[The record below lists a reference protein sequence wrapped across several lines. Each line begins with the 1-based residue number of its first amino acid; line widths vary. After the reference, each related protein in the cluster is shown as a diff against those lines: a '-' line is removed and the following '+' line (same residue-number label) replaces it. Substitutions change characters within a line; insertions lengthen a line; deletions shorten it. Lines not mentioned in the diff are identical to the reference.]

1 MRRPRRVLWSVHEK
15 PTVGVRALE
24 FESEEIEMTEPVVQK
39 TILMNDVR
47 LLRVS
52 LTKPYVGKDA
62 KPDSATG
69 KVEGKFHIDAVF
81 SPNHPQFPE
90 LQNVIRGVASAKWKE
105 LTQQTLDMIKG
116 NNQRFP
122 LQRGDQYRPGKP
134 AYAGMLYISAGN
146 KDQPT
151 ILVTENGVNLSNRG
165 LPVLTPAHPKWPY
178 EGSYANV
185 LLEFYTYTYG
195 NSPGMGCSVLGV
207 QHNRDGER
215 LKGSSVATGAEFG
228 LVPSDADAKPTTA
241 PTGGQ
246 GLI

>member
-1 MRRPRRVLWSVHEK
+1 
-15 PTVGVRALE
+15 
-24 FESEEIEMTEPVVQK
+24 MTEAVVKQIK
-39 TILMNDVR
+39 LDNVR

-52 LTKPYVGKDA
+52 LTKPYLGKDA
-62 KPDSATG
+62 KIDPATG
-69 KVEGKFHIDAVF
+69 KAEGKYHIDAVF
-81 SPNHPQFPE
+81 PPNHPQFGE
-90 LQNVIRGVASAKWKE
+90 LQAVIRGVATAKWKE

-165 LPVLTPAHPKWPY
+165 MPVLTPAHPKWPY
-178 EGSYANV
+178 EGCYANV
-185 LLEFYTYTYG
+185 LLEFYTYLYG
-195 NSPGMGCSVLGV
+195 NSPGLGCSVLGV
-207 QHNRDGER
+207 QFFRDGER

-228 LVPSDADAKPTTA
+228 IVPSDADAPAAAA
-241 PTGGQ
+241 PQTGGG

>member
-1 MRRPRRVLWSVHEK
+1 MS
-15 PTVGVRALE
+15 
-24 FESEEIEMTEPVVQK
+24 EPVVNK
-39 TILMNDVR
+39 TIMLDNVR

-62 KPDSATG
+62 KIDPATG
-69 KVEGKFHIDAVF
+69 KADGKYHVDAVF
-81 SPNHPQFPE
+81 PPTHPQFAK
-90 LQNVIRGVASAKWKE
+90 LQEVIRGVATSRWKE

-134 AYAGMLYISAGN
+134 AYAGMLYLSAGN

-165 LPVLTPAHPKWPY
+165 MPVLTPAHPCWPY
-178 EGSYANV
+178 DGSYANL
-185 LLEFYTYTYG
+185 LLEFYTYLYG
-195 NSPGMGCSVLGV
+195 NSPGLGCSVLGV
-207 QHNRDGER
+207 QFYKHGER
-215 LKGSSVATGAEFG
+215 LKGSSVASGSEFG
-228 LVPSDADAKPTTA
+228 LVPTDADATPAAA
-241 PTGGQ
+241 PSGGA

>member
-1 MRRPRRVLWSVHEK
+1 
-15 PTVGVRALE
+15 
-24 FESEEIEMTEPVVQK
+24 MTEPVTQK
-39 TILMNDVR
+39 TILFNNAR

-52 LTKPYVGKDA
+52 LTKPYMGKDA
-62 KPDSATG
+62 KIDPATG
-69 KVEGKFHIDAVF
+69 KAEGKYHVDAVL
-81 SPNHPQFPE
+81 PPTHTQFAE
-90 LQNVIRGVASAKWKE
+90 LQNVIRGVATSKWKE

-134 AYAGMLYISAGN
+134 AYAGMLYLSAGN

-165 LPVLTPAHPKWPY
+165 MPVLTPAHPNWPY

-185 LLEFYTYTYG
+185 LLEFYTYLYG
-195 NSPGMGCSVLGV
+195 NSPGLGCSVLGV
-207 QHNRDGER
+207 QFYKHGER
-215 LKGSSVATGAEFG
+215 LKGSSVASGTEFG
-228 LVPSDADAKPTTA
+228 LVPSDADAQPATA
-241 PTGGQ
+241 PTGGA

>member
-1 MRRPRRVLWSVHEK
+1 MKSQAGGTARK
-15 PTVGVRALE
+15 LE
-24 FESEEIEMTEPVVQK
+24 SKEFEMTEAGVIK
-39 TILMNDVR
+39 TIKLDNVR

-52 LTKPYVGKDA
+52 LTKPYTGKDA
-62 KPDSATG
+62 KIDPATG
-69 KVEGKFHIDAVF
+69 KAEGKYHIDAVF
-81 SPNHPQFPE
+81 PPTHPQFGE
-90 LQNVIRGVASAKWKE
+90 LQAVIRGVATSKWKE

-134 AYAGMLYISAGN
+134 AYAGMLYLSAGN

-185 LLEFYTYTYG
+185 LLEFYTYLYG
-195 NSPGMGCSVLGV
+195 NSPGLGCSVLGV
-207 QHNRDGER
+207 QFYKDGER
-215 LKGSSVATGAEFG
+215 LKGSSVASGTEFG
-228 LVPSDADAKPTTA
+228 LVPSDADANPTPAA
-241 PTGGQ
+241 PTGAG